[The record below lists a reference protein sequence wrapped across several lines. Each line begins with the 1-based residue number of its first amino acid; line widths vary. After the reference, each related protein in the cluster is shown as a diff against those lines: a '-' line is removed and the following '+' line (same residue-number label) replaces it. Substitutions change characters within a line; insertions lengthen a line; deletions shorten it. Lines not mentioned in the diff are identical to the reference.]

1 LNVTYHFVII
11 KVVNANYKRGETAM
25 SFDYISKLYEQL
37 TASREHQDYIKWT
50 EAFNDNLQSRDYDKL
65 FLLLKD
71 TDIIWKIRHRVDA
84 ILKEIVRELIGDE
97 SNLSIVA
104 ANNCVSI
111 SYSPDIPPY
120 EYKKN
125 YWASPPADIVK
136 IDFRKKKITVF
147 DGKQEF
153 EKADRIV
160 QKNLSSEKEEL
171 QRLKDKL
178 DKMLYDTSKKHMLK
192 EIRSHTDIIS
202 FLFFAVST
210 CFSSAKNKKLKKIY
224 NVLIEKQR
232 KLCRIQEE
240 KVKRISA
247 KNYMAIF
254 DKIQTLQSQIL
265 EKLKPL
271 EFETETEKITYDADE
286 SSEEL
291 WKGF

>member
-1 LNVTYHFVII
+1 
-11 KVVNANYKRGETAM
+11 M